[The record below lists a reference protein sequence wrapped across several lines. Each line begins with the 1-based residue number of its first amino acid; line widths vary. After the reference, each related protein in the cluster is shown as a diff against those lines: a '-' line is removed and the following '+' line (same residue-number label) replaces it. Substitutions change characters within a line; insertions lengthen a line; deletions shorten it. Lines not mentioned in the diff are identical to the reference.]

1 MKAAVIVAPHEVE
14 IREVERPSPVPGE
27 ALVQIE
33 AVGVCGSDLHAYE
46 GTQPFFRYPQIGGHE
61 VVGTVVELVPH
72 EEPPAPIPGRGQPHP
87 PAVGERV
94 VLDPSMPCGGCYP
107 CRTGRYNCCE
117 QMRVL
122 GVHAPGAFAEY
133 MVAPLE
139 CLHGVS
145 AGISAD
151 AAVMIEPLSI
161 GVESTTRARVTEDDS
176 VLIIGAGTIGLLA
189 MQVLRMAGARE
200 VIVSDVS
207 EARLAVA
214 RQMGALHT
222 VNPSAQDFAGAVR
235 DLTDAQGFDLTFEA
249 VGISATVAQSVAA
262 VRDGGTVVW
271 IGNSQKIV
279 EVDMQ
284 AIVTRELQVIGSY
297 GMNER
302 DFSRALAMLSDGRID
317 VAPLITRRAALA
329 EGPGLFDELL
339 RDEAVIK
346 CVIEIP

>member
-1 MKAAVIVAPHEVE
+1 MFTDFNRLELQTVPAP
-14 IREVERPSPVPGE
+14 RPERPDDV
-27 ALVQIE
+27 LVRVH
-33 AVGVCGSDLHAYE
+33 AASVCGSDLHGYT
-46 GTQPFFRYPQIGGHE
+46 GKTGRRKPPLIMGHE
-61 VVGTVVELVPH
+61 VAGEVV
-72 EEPPAPIPGRGQPHP
+72 
-87 PAVGERV
+87 AVGEAVTHVQPGDRVALHPLIYRPDPATGRV
-94 VLDPSMPCGGCYP
+94 VRQMIGMNLPGAYAEYTVVPESNVYP
-107 CRTGRYNCCE
+107 IPDALPYTVAALTEPTAVAVHAVGLAPIRPYD
-117 QMRVL
+117 RVL
-122 GVHAPGAFAEY
+122 V
-133 MVAPLE
+133 
-139 CLHGVS
+139 
-145 AGISAD
+145 
-151 AAVMIEPLSI
+151 
-161 GVESTTRARVTEDDS
+161 
-176 VLIIGAGTIGLLA
+176 IGAGTIGLLA

-262 VRDGGTVVW
+262 VRDGGAVVW

>member
-1 MKAAVIVAPHEVE
+1 MTSISSTMQALMFTDFNRLELQTVPAP
-14 IREVERPSPVPGE
+14 RPERPDDV
-27 ALVQIE
+27 LVRVH
-33 AVGVCGSDLHAYE
+33 AASVCGSDLHGYT
-46 GTQPFFRYPQIGGHE
+46 GKTGRRKPPLIMGHE
-61 VVGTVVELVPH
+61 VAGEVV
-72 EEPPAPIPGRGQPHP
+72 
-87 PAVGERV
+87 AVGEAVTHVQPGDRVALHPLIYRPDPATGRV
-94 VLDPSMPCGGCYP
+94 VRQMIGMNLPGAYAEYTVVPESNVYP
-107 CRTGRYNCCE
+107 IPDALPYTVAALTEPTAVAVHAVGLAPIRPYD
-117 QMRVL
+117 RVL
-122 GVHAPGAFAEY
+122 V
-133 MVAPLE
+133 
-139 CLHGVS
+139 
-145 AGISAD
+145 
-151 AAVMIEPLSI
+151 
-161 GVESTTRARVTEDDS
+161 
-176 VLIIGAGTIGLLA
+176 IGAGTIGLLA

-302 DFSRALAMLSDGRID
+302 DFARALAMLSDGRID

>member
-1 MKAAVIVAPHEVE
+1 MQALMFTDFNRLELQTVPAP
-14 IREVERPSPVPGE
+14 RPERPDDV
-27 ALVQIE
+27 LVRVH
-33 AVGVCGSDLHAYE
+33 AASVCGSDLHGYT
-46 GTQPFFRYPQIGGHE
+46 GKTGRRKPPLIMGHE
-61 VVGTVVELVPH
+61 VAGEVV
-72 EEPPAPIPGRGQPHP
+72 
-87 PAVGERV
+87 AVGEAVTHVQPGDRVALHPLIYRPDPATGRV
-94 VLDPSMPCGGCYP
+94 VRQMIGMNLPGAYAEYTVVPESNVYP
-107 CRTGRYNCCE
+107 IPDALPYTVAALTEPTAVAVHAVGLAPIRPYD
-117 QMRVL
+117 RVL
-122 GVHAPGAFAEY
+122 V
-133 MVAPLE
+133 
-139 CLHGVS
+139 
-145 AGISAD
+145 
-151 AAVMIEPLSI
+151 
-161 GVESTTRARVTEDDS
+161 
-176 VLIIGAGTIGLLA
+176 IGAGTIGLLA

-262 VRDGGTVVW
+262 VRDGGAVVW

-302 DFSRALAMLSDGRID
+302 DFARALAMLSDGRID

>member
-1 MKAAVIVAPHEVE
+1 MFTDFNRLELQTVPAP
-14 IREVERPSPVPGE
+14 RPERPDDV
-27 ALVQIE
+27 LVRVH
-33 AVGVCGSDLHAYE
+33 AASVCGSDLHGYT
-46 GTQPFFRYPQIGGHE
+46 GKTGRRKPPLIMGHE
-61 VVGTVVELVPH
+61 VAGEVV
-72 EEPPAPIPGRGQPHP
+72 
-87 PAVGERV
+87 AVGEAVTHVQPGDRVALHPLIYRPDPATGRV
-94 VLDPSMPCGGCYP
+94 VRQMIGMNLPGAYAEYTVVPESNVYP
-107 CRTGRYNCCE
+107 IPDALPYTVAALTEPTAVAVHAVGLAPIRPYD
-117 QMRVL
+117 RVL
-122 GVHAPGAFAEY
+122 V
-133 MVAPLE
+133 
-139 CLHGVS
+139 
-145 AGISAD
+145 
-151 AAVMIEPLSI
+151 
-161 GVESTTRARVTEDDS
+161 
-176 VLIIGAGTIGLLA
+176 IGAGTIGLLA

-262 VRDGGTVVW
+262 VRDGGAVVW

-302 DFSRALAMLSDGRID
+302 DFARALAMLSDGRID

>member
-1 MKAAVIVAPHEVE
+1 MFTDFNRLELQTVPAP
-14 IREVERPSPVPGE
+14 RPERPDDV
-27 ALVQIE
+27 LVRVH
-33 AVGVCGSDLHAYE
+33 AASVCGSDLHGYT
-46 GTQPFFRYPQIGGHE
+46 GKTGRRKPPLIMGHE
-61 VVGTVVELVPH
+61 VAGEVV
-72 EEPPAPIPGRGQPHP
+72 
-87 PAVGERV
+87 AVGEAVTHVQPGDRVALHPLIYRPDPATGRV
-94 VLDPSMPCGGCYP
+94 VRQMIGMNLPGAYAEYTVVPESNVYP
-107 CRTGRYNCCE
+107 IPDALPYTVAALTEPTAVAVHAVGLAPIRPYD
-117 QMRVL
+117 RVL
-122 GVHAPGAFAEY
+122 V
-133 MVAPLE
+133 
-139 CLHGVS
+139 
-145 AGISAD
+145 
-151 AAVMIEPLSI
+151 
-161 GVESTTRARVTEDDS
+161 
-176 VLIIGAGTIGLLA
+176 IGAGTIGLLA

-214 RQMGALHT
+214 RQMGAMHT
-222 VNPSAQDFAGAVR
+222 VKPSAQHFPGAVR

>member
-1 MKAAVIVAPHEVE
+1 MQALMFTDFNRLELQTVPAP
-14 IREVERPSPVPGE
+14 RPERPDDV
-27 ALVQIE
+27 LVRVH
-33 AVGVCGSDLHAYE
+33 AASVCGSDLHGYT
-46 GTQPFFRYPQIGGHE
+46 GKTGRRKPPLIMGHE
-61 VVGTVVELVPH
+61 VAGEVV
-72 EEPPAPIPGRGQPHP
+72 
-87 PAVGERV
+87 AVGEAVTHVQPGDRVALHPLIYRPDPATGRV
-94 VLDPSMPCGGCYP
+94 VRQMIGMNLPGAYAEYTVVPESNVYP
-107 CRTGRYNCCE
+107 IPDALPYTVAALTEPTAVAVHAVGLAPIRPYD
-117 QMRVL
+117 RVL
-122 GVHAPGAFAEY
+122 V
-133 MVAPLE
+133 
-139 CLHGVS
+139 
-145 AGISAD
+145 
-151 AAVMIEPLSI
+151 
-161 GVESTTRARVTEDDS
+161 
-176 VLIIGAGTIGLLA
+176 IGAGTIGLLA

-262 VRDGGTVVW
+262 VRDGGAVVW

>member
-1 MKAAVIVAPHEVE
+1 MTSTSSTMQALMFTDFNRLELQTVPAP
-14 IREVERPSPVPGE
+14 RPERPDDV
-27 ALVQIE
+27 LVRVH
-33 AVGVCGSDLHAYE
+33 AASVCGSDLHGYT
-46 GTQPFFRYPQIGGHE
+46 GKTGRRKPPLIMGHE
-61 VVGTVVELVPH
+61 VAGEVV
-72 EEPPAPIPGRGQPHP
+72 
-87 PAVGERV
+87 AVGEAVTHVQPGDRVALHPLIYRPDPATGRV
-94 VLDPSMPCGGCYP
+94 VRQMIGMNLPGAYAEYTVVPESNVYP
-107 CRTGRYNCCE
+107 IPDALPYTVAALTEPTAVAVHAVGLAPIRPYD
-117 QMRVL
+117 RVL
-122 GVHAPGAFAEY
+122 V
-133 MVAPLE
+133 
-139 CLHGVS
+139 
-145 AGISAD
+145 
-151 AAVMIEPLSI
+151 
-161 GVESTTRARVTEDDS
+161 
-176 VLIIGAGTIGLLA
+176 IGAGTIGLLA

-262 VRDGGTVVW
+262 VRDGGAVVW

>member
-1 MKAAVIVAPHEVE
+1 M
-14 IREVERPSPVPGE
+14 
-27 ALVQIE
+27 
-33 AVGVCGSDLHAYE
+33 
-46 GTQPFFRYPQIGGHE
+46 GHE
-61 VVGTVVELVPH
+61 VAGEVV
-72 EEPPAPIPGRGQPHP
+72 
-87 PAVGERV
+87 AVGEAVTHVQPGDRVALHPLIYRPDPATGRV
-94 VLDPSMPCGGCYP
+94 VRQMIGMNLPGAYAEYTVVPESNVYP
-107 CRTGRYNCCE
+107 IPDALPYTVAALTEPTAVAVHAVGLAPIRPYD
-117 QMRVL
+117 RVL
-122 GVHAPGAFAEY
+122 V
-133 MVAPLE
+133 
-139 CLHGVS
+139 
-145 AGISAD
+145 
-151 AAVMIEPLSI
+151 
-161 GVESTTRARVTEDDS
+161 
-176 VLIIGAGTIGLLA
+176 IGAGTIGLLA

-262 VRDGGTVVW
+262 VRDGGAVVW